1 MQPLERQP
9 AIEAPVEPARIPWY
23 QRLGTLLFVIVCFE
37 VGIFLMIFPWMEYW
51 DQNWIAGMAPWV
63 RAVGNSPFF
72 RGALSGLGLL
82 NIYISLVEIIRLRRP
97 PADRLKVSAL

>member
-1 MQPLERQP
+1 MQPLEPQP
-9 AIEAPVEPARIPWY
+9 AIETPVEPARIPWY

-51 DQNWIAGMAPWV
+51 DQNWIAGIAPWV
-63 RAVGNSPFF
+63 RAVWNSPFF
-72 RGALSGLGLL
+72 RGALSGLGVL